1 MSAVPLSTTKAH
13 FSRERWWTIPFEMFQ
28 TNLREVD
35 ATMDV
40 DAVAD
45 AVVAFGA
52 DTWLVNGG
60 GIMSFYP
67 TDLPFQTRNP
77 FLEGRP
83 GGDLLGDA
91 VEAAHRRGL
100 RLVARMDFS
109 KVSLAIADE
118 HPQWCFI
125 GPDGERQVYN
135 GLVSVCPSA
144 DYYQHKVFE
153 VIDEVLE
160 RYDIDGFFFNW
171 FGFNEVDYS
180 GRYRGVSQNAAS
192 KAGFADFSGGL
203 ELPTG
208 PESPHYDLWR
218 RYSAGVIRELTERIN
233 SHIRD
238 RRPNVGLI
246 RSDIVFYE
254 ANNEVG
260 RELWHH
266 ATGEAVS
273 AFRSREPER
282 PVVVNSVVFIDM
294 PYRLAGEQPQHFAQY
309 LLQAMSR
316 GANPSTYIMGVP
328 GDIPYVALESAGEI
342 IRFHRDHRDVYT
354 ALAPGARVGLV
365 RPDRLAQTLER
376 HEEST
381 QEFRGLYA
389 GLQQAHIAFD
399 VLPVEGLAEMSARGG
414 LNRYGL
420 LVFPD
425 VEALPDQVVTA
436 LDGFVDDGGNV
447 VLTGRSG
454 FGAAGDALLKAT
466 PAQRI
471 VSTVTDAEQLKSTYV
486 VAAGQGGVRDQHDGV
501 RFDGALV
508 PVFGAHHDIAP
519 TSDAQLRG
527 RHLGHAPFG
536 PPEKSYGNRSD
547 GQPGYV
553 VGAPASGRGGRV
565 GVVPW
570 TVGRSYHELGL
581 TSIRDVFLELV
592 AELGGDNLGVTA
604 ELPEQAEI
612 TVQRRGDIT
621 VVHVLNLSG
630 ARRKSFGPEIGI
642 PDGRLSIDM
651 PDTAVSVRSLV
662 TDTDLAVEWDDGRL
676 AVQLPKIG
684 LFDVITITPNNGAQQ
699 HNPKGES

>member
-1 MSAVPLSTTKAH
+1 MSTIPLDTTETH
-13 FSRERWWTIPFEMFQ
+13 FSRERWWTEPFEMFQ
-28 TNLREVD
+28 TNLREID
-35 ATMDV
+35 ATMDT

-45 AVVAFGA
+45 AVAAFGA

-77 FLEGRP
+77 FLDGRP

-118 HPQWCFI
+118 HPQWCFV
-125 GPDGERQVYN
+125 GPDGERQIYN

-144 DYYQHKVFE
+144 GYYQEKAFE
-153 VIDEVLE
+153 VIDEVLD

-171 FGFNEVDYS
+171 FGFNEIDYS

-192 KAGFADFSGGL
+192 KAGFAAFSGGL
-203 ELPTG
+203 DLPTG
-208 PESPHYDLWR
+208 PESPNYDLWR
-218 RYSAGVIRELTERIN
+218 RYSAGVIRDLTDRIN
-233 SHIRD
+233 AHIRR

-316 GANPSTYIMGVP
+316 GGNPSTYIMGVP
-328 GDIPYVALESAGEI
+328 GDIPYVALDSAGEI

-354 ALAPGARVGLV
+354 NLVPSARVGLV
-365 RPDRLAQTLER
+365 RPDRLAQGLAR

-399 VLPVEGLAEMSARGG
+399 VLPLDGLAEMSAHAG
-414 LNRYGL
+414 LDRYRL
-420 LVFPD
+420 LVVPD
-425 VEALPDQVVTA
+425 VDALSADVISA
-436 LDGFVDDGGNV
+436 LDAFVAAGGQLA
-447 VLTGRSG
+447 LTGRSG
-454 FGAAGDALLKAT
+454 FDEAGNAVLQAI
-466 PAQRI
+466 PARRI
-471 VSTVTDAEQLKSTYV
+471 TAEVTDPERLKSTYV
-486 VAAGQGGVRDQHDGV
+486 TAAQEADGV
-501 RFDGALV
+501 RFDAALA
-508 PVFGAHHDIAP
+508 PVFGAHYGVELDP
-519 TSDAQLRG
+519 DARRRG
-527 RHLGHAPFG
+527 RHLAHAPFG
-536 PPEKSYGNRSD
+536 PPEKSYGNQPD
-547 GQPGYV
+547 GQPAYV
-553 VGAPASGRGGRV
+553 LGTPAGARGGRV

-570 TVGRSYHELGL
+570 TIGRSFHELGL
-581 TSIRDVFLELV
+581 TSIRDVFLALVREL
-592 AELGGDNLGVTA
+592 AGDDLGVTA
-604 ELPEQAEI
+604 TLPEQAEI
-612 TVQRRGDIT
+612 TVQRRDDQI

-642 PDGRLSIDM
+642 TGGRLSVPLPESPVSARSLATGTDLTVSWVDGRLD
-651 PDTAVSVRSLV
+651 
-662 TDTDLAVEWDDGRL
+662 VE
-676 AVQLPKIG
+676 LPKIG
-684 LFDVITITPNNGAQQ
+684 LFDVITIVPREA
-699 HNPKGES
+699 P